1 MDTTI
6 TVNGRPF
13 AIGGLTAAEAER
25 LAAEMERLAILER
38 AAAPLR
44 RAVMDAADYL
54 DELAAGQAA
63 AVAAQP
69 GGGPAVHLHC
79 ARCDSTGMIRDQYPG
94 LPDCWA
100 PCPDCDDE
108 RSAIA
113 ASLATI
119 APAFRRQ
126 A

>member
-13 AIGGLTAAEAER
+13 AIGGLTADEAER

-94 LPDCWA
+94 LPDCWS
-100 PCPDCDDE
+100 PCPGCDDE
-108 RSAIA
+108 RSALA

-119 APAFRRQ
+119 APAFRQ
-126 A
+126 MA